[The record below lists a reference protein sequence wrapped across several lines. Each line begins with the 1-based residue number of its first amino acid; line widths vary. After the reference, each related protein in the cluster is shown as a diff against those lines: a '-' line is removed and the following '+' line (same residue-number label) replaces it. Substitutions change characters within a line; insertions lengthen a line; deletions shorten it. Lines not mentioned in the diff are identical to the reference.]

1 MAASIADSAP
11 VGIHDCIVWGNTA
24 YDGAQIWPSTLYTV
38 TYCDVQGGWPGE
50 GNIDADPLF
59 VPGPAGCYY
68 LSQITAGQ
76 MEQSPCVDAGDPAS
90 PLIDGTT
97 RSDEGPDAGLVD
109 MGHHYPV
116 TGLPLVMGD
125 FDRDGDVDLADFA
138 EVQSCFTG
146 EGPTDVSPCCRV
158 FDFEPDDDV
167 DLDDYA
173 QFHGALTGP

>member
-1 MAASIADSAP
+1 
-11 VGIHDCIVWGNTA
+11 
-24 YDGAQIWPSTLYTV
+24 
-38 TYCDVQGGWPGE
+38 
-50 GNIDADPLF
+50 
-59 VPGPAGCYY
+59 
-68 LSQITAGQ
+68 
-76 MEQSPCVDAGDPAS
+76 
-90 PLIDGTT
+90 
-97 RSDEGPDAGLVD
+97 
-109 MGHHYPV
+109 
-116 TGLPLVMGD
+116 MGD